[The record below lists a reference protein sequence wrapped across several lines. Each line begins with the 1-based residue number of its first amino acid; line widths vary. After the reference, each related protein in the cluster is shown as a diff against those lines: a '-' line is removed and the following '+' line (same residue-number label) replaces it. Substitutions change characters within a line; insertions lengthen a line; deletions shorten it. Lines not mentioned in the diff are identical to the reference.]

1 MSSDFISARPQFFSV
16 DHILPHSAMSK
27 EDILA
32 NASLRVQQNAERAT
46 MIFITS
52 SLYKEL
58 FKRQLKVMHSL
69 GDGLF
74 CVDINKIPITDDM
87 LEKLRKSIADFIAE
101 HKTMERVEIPR
112 NELFKRFMEDN
123 RHDKI
128 GVLKTISDNPVRCV
142 KCDNFIDYELEPM
155 QMDLTKLPVYGLRL
169 YHTGFVLRMPT
180 LLSPNQLQQ
189 WSDPAAQLEMFNEY
203 TEWAELVG
211 VDNVSKLNEQI
222 YQDKVEDI
230 KWVCEGLHQRKLAK
244 IAYALVEGFPEKKI
258 VTIAGPSSSNKT
270 TFAKRLAIALRVNGF
285 QSLVIEMDDYFL
297 NRDDTPFGPDGL
309 RDFESI
315 TALNVE
321 LLADRV
327 HKLCKG
333 EEVPRRKFNFKDGIG
348 YDVEEEKQKLGEK
361 TFLILEGI
369 HGLNPELLMHL
380 GRDEVVPIY
389 VAPLTPLS
397 IDNTHRFPTTDL
409 RLIRRIIR
417 DHKYRG
423 YSARKTIGR
432 WTSVRVGEE
441 KNIFPYQGNSEMFF
455 NSSLVYELPV
465 LSIFARSLLAEATVP
480 EPDENPNDPVT
491 KEITREARRLLGLAN
506 LFYAIPLQDVPHIS
520 CIREFTGGSDLKY

>member
-1 MSSDFISARPQFFSV
+1 MSSDIINHQPRFFSV
-16 DHILPHSAMSK
+16 DYIGSEPMSND
-27 EDILA
+27 DILA

-46 MIFITS
+46 LIFITS
-52 SLYKEL
+52 CLYKQL
-58 FKRQLKVMHSL
+58 FKRQLKVSHSL

-74 CVDINKIPITDDM
+74 CVD
-87 LEKLRKSIADFIAE
+87 LEKLEITPNMIIQLQTAINEFLATHKSMQSID
-101 HKTMERVEIPR
+101 IPR
-112 NELFKRFMEDN
+112 AELFKRFSDDG
-123 RHDKI
+123 RQDKI
-128 GVLKTISDNPVRCV
+128 GILKTISDNPVHCV
-142 KCDNFIDYELEPM
+142 KCGDFIDYALETM
-155 QMDLTKLPVYGLRL
+155 LMDLTRLPVFGLRP
-169 YHTGFVLRMPT
+169 YHNGFVLRMPT
-180 LLSPNQLQQ
+180 LLSPNALAE

-211 VDNVSKLNEQI
+211 VDNIAKLNELI
-222 YQDKVEDI
+222 YNREVDDI
-230 KWVCEGLHQRKLAK
+230 KWVCEGLHQRKLAN
-244 IAYALVEGFPEKKI
+244 IASSLVAGYPEKRV

-270 TFAKRLAIALRVNGF
+270 TFAKRLAIALRVNGYH
-285 QSLVIEMDDYFL
+285 SLVIEMDDYFL

-309 RDFESI
+309 RDFEAI

-327 HKLCKG
+327 HKLVAG
-333 EEVPRRKFNFKDGIG
+333 ESIPRRKFDFKDGVGI
-348 YDVEEEKQKLGEK
+348 DVQEDQQKLGDK

-369 HGLNPELLMHL
+369 HGLNPELLMHI

-423 YSARKTIGR
+423 YTARKTIHR
-432 WTSVRVGEE
+432 WTSVRMGEE
-441 KNIFPYQGNSEMFF
+441 KNIFPYQGNAEMFF

-480 EPDENPNDPVT
+480 EEDEDPNDPIT

>member
-1 MSSDFISARPQFFSV
+1 MA
-16 DHILPHSAMSK
+16 K
-27 EDILA
+27 
-32 NASLRVQQNAERAT
+32 
-46 MIFITS
+46 ITQ
-52 SLYKEL
+52 LYKTPP
-58 FKRQLKVMHSL
+58 H
-69 GDGLF
+69 GDGGMEEYKRKLF
-74 CVDINKIPITDDM
+74 RHRAGLGVRLLICAAVVLAVALGVWFWFRNRTYTAYEVVSSVEYSSAIDTQYAEYNGQLLRYSRDGVSCINSQNEAVWSQTYNMQYPVVDIC
-87 LEKLRKSIADFIAE
+87 ESSVAVADQQG
-101 HKTMERVEIPR
+101 
-112 NELFKRFMEDN
+112 NE
-123 RHDKI
+123 
-128 GVLKTISDNPVRCV
+128 
-142 KCDNFIDYELEPM
+142 
-155 QMDLTKLPVYGLRL
+155 VY
-169 YHTGFVLRMPT
+169 V
-180 LLSPNQLQQ
+180 
-189 WSDPAAQLEMFNEY
+189 
-203 TEWAELVG
+203 
-211 VDNVSKLNEQI
+211 
-222 YQDKVEDI
+222 
-230 KWVCEGLHQRKLAK
+230 
-244 IAYALVEGFPEKKI
+244 
-258 VTIAGPSSSNKT
+258 
-270 TFAKRLAIALRVNGF
+270 
-285 QSLVIEMDDYFL
+285 
-297 NRDDTPFGPDGL
+297 FGPDGL